1 MKGVGGFLQ
10 SSRKMRYGPMLNAIY
25 PGQQQNL
32 DPSSLKKP
40 GMSDIYLIYIM
51 YLLNKYE
58 CIRAAVVKVTVSNH
72 KGTCTF
78 VLVILNTE
86 NLFFSNSQLPI

>member
-1 MKGVGGFLQ
+1 
-10 SSRKMRYGPMLNAIY
+10 MLNAIY

-32 DPSSLKKP
+32 DPSSLMKP
-40 GMSDIYLIYIM
+40 GMSDIYLIYIIM

-58 CIRAAVVKVTVSNH
+58 CIRATVVKVTVSNH

-78 VLVILNTE
+78 VLIILNIE